1 MDKQIPEYTIIT
13 RNKVLENDIEDVLKE
28 QNEKREIL

>member
-1 MDKQIPEYTIIT
+1 MDKRIPEYTIIT

-28 QNEKREIL
+28 QNEKEKF